1 MPKSIRRRRTA
12 VAATTT
18 RINELVGVTNSADHM
33 QHDRGIVAPASSH
46 AYALGYSESEFKRLE
61 FQGDFFRDLTENVLR
76 RAGIAPGMS
85 VLDIGSGVGDVALL
99 AAELVGP
106 SGAVLGLDRSEEA
119 AGVARRRAAAS
130 GLDWARFEATELDVF
145 AARHKF
151 DAVIGRLIL
160 AYLPDPVATLRRLCR
175 HLRPGG
181 IVAFQEMMTPLARS
195 IPEGPEFRRC
205 RTWILATLER
215 AGFELDMGGKL
226 FATFL
231 AAGLPAP
238 DTIAAAR
245 VEGGADSQVYDYLA
259 GTLRSLLP
267 MAERVGVA
275 TAAEVD
281 IDGAADRLRREA
293 AESDAC
299 LMVPPLVGA
308 WTRVPA

>member
-1 MPKSIRRRRTA
+1 MHARA
-12 VAATTT
+12 T
-18 RINELVGVTNSADHM
+18 RINEVVRVSNSSASLVDHM
-33 QHDRGIVAPASSH
+33 RNDRGMAAPTNTH

-61 FQGDFFRDLTENVLR
+61 FQGGFFRDLTENVLR

-85 VLDIGSGVGDVALL
+85 VLDIGSGVGDVSLL

-106 SGAVLGLDRSEEA
+106 SGTVLGVDRSEEA
-119 AGVARRRAAAS
+119 ASVARQRAAAS
-130 GLDWARFEATELDVF
+130 RLDWVRFEAIELDAF
-145 AARHKF
+145 SARHKF

-160 AYLPDPVATLRRLCR
+160 AYLPDPAATLRRLRR

-195 IPEGPEFRRC
+195 IPEGPQFRRC
-205 RTWILATLER
+205 RTWILGTLER

-238 DTIAAAR
+238 DMIAAAR
-245 VEGGADSQVYDYLA
+245 VEGSPDSQVYDYLA

-275 TAAEVD
+275 TATEVD
-281 IDGAADRLRREA
+281 VDGVADRLRREA
-293 AESDAC
+293 AESNAC
-299 LMVPPLVGA
+299 FMIPPLVGA